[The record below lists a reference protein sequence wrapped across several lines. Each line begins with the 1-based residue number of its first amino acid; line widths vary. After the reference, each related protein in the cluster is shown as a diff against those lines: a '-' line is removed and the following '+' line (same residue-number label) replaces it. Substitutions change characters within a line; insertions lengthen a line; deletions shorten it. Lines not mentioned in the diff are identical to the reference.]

1 MQLEI
6 LQQPKVATRSQGLD
20 SMQLE
25 QIPRPDVQIPRIACE
40 CCTTLGKT
48 NFNPNGDVLMCIF
61 VNSQNTPR
69 GSQRLGSDPNGSK
82 PTGGRASNWNNLN
95 IFGCANLKS
104 HKALRVLFL
113 SSKYAGVPNTA
124 LSEKC
129 DGLSMQQSELALFPL
144 VNHKASSPRTL
155 PLLFPDESNS
165 TGTDR
170 SKLSSLSSKPRR

>member
-1 MQLEI
+1 MQLE
-6 LQQPKVATRSQGLD
+6 R
-20 SMQLE
+20 
-25 QIPRPDVQIPRIACE
+25 QIPRPDIQIHRIACK

-48 NFNPNGDVLMCIF
+48 NFNPNGDLLMCIF
-61 VNSQNTPR
+61 VNSQNTLC
-69 GSQRLGSDPNGSK
+69 GSQRSGSDPMGI
-82 PTGGRASNWNNLN
+82 PTGGRASNRNNLN